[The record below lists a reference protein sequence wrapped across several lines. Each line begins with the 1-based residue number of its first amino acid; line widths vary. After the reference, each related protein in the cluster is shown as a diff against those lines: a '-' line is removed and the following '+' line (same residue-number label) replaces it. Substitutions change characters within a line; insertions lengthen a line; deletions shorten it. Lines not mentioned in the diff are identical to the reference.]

1 MWIICWKKIRKKIC
15 RRRSNQPKPLVPL
28 TLPTYKAHHHGKG
41 QFGATIKNGMIWTIK
56 ILLCHEPSNHQFD
69 FFNSGFSLVSV
80 FSRQHLGWTEPNC
93 QSLMVVPRPPPPQ
106 RPKPSPFSFSFLSLS
121 TSYLRSLLL
130 HLTFL
135 LNLQNSITSSLS
147 SLLNLIGISVMPV
160 GPTVSMVGR
169 RQQKRQI

>member
-69 FFNSGFSLVSV
+69 SFNSGFSLVSV

-93 QSLMVVPRPPPPQ
+93 LSLMAVPNF
-106 RPKPSPFSFSFLSLS
+106 PKTPTTTEAKAITFLVLVLVLVHILSSLSLS
-121 TSYLRSLLL
+121 SFIWRS
-130 HLTFL
+130 
-135 LNLQNSITSSLS
+135 
-147 SLLNLIGISVMPV
+147 ISKTP
-160 GPTVSMVGR
+160 SHHH
-169 RQQKRQI
+169 